1 MNSKFMQKF
10 IEIAGIIGGQRHLLA
25 VRDGFVAIMPLIIIG
40 SLATLINN
48 FPPIGSFDLVGILN
62 HIFGEGNWQQVGN
75 GIWNGTFAILGL
87 LVAFSIANTLSKSY
101 NIDGLS
107 AGLISAAAYILLV
120 PITEDGG
127 LTLDWLG
134 AEGLF
139 VAIILGLGVTELFR
153 LLSQSKLTI
162 KMPEGVPE
170 GVAKS
175 FKALIPAIFILTLIG
190 LFHALINVFTGMSI
204 FEIIFAAIQKPLQ
217 GFGDTLPAAMLY
229 AFLHQLLWFFG
240 LHGTNILGSVT
251 NPIFLPLIEE
261 NASLFADGVSAFDV
275 PNIVSQP
282 FFDSFVQMGGSGITL
297 ALLIA
302 IFIVVRQDRKHP
314 YKEVAKFSAPAAIFN
329 INEPVIF
336 GLPIVL
342 NPVFLIPF
350 IFVQVILTIVAY
362 FAISSGLVPKP
373 VAILPW
379 TTPPI
384 LSGYLVKGGKLARN
398 CFAIVQ
404 SHSCCVHVY
413 AFR

>member
-1 MNSKFMQKF
+1 
-10 IEIAGIIGGQRHLLA
+10 
-25 VRDGFVAIMPLIIIG
+25 
-40 SLATLINN
+40 
-48 FPPIGSFDLVGILN
+48 
-62 HIFGEGNWQQVGN
+62 
-75 GIWNGTFAILGL
+75 
-87 LVAFSIANTLSKSY
+87 
-101 NIDGLS
+101 
-107 AGLISAAAYILLV
+107 
-120 PITEDGG
+120 
-127 LTLDWLG
+127 
-134 AEGLF
+134 
-139 VAIILGLGVTELFR
+139 
-153 LLSQSKLTI
+153 
-162 KMPEGVPE
+162 
-170 GVAKS
+170 
-175 FKALIPAIFILTLIG
+175 
-190 LFHALINVFTGMSI
+190 INVFTGMSI

-384 LSGYLVKGGKLARN
+384 LS
-398 CFAIVQ
+398 
-404 SHSCCVHVY
+404 
-413 AFR
+413 